1 MRNKSSRVNQR
12 KSVKSGHARELG
24 EESAWIMLE
33 ADLSGDRVAPRRR
46 PGARR
51 RAWTAFF
58 AIACLC
64 ITIPAGGIWAYR
76 SIFYQNEEF
85 ILEHLTI
92 RSDGTLGEAQL
103 AEIANVSPGMNLMKL
118 DLPAIRAQILK
129 LPHVED
135 AVVTRELPDRL
146 NITVRERIPVAW
158 LSCPP
163 LGIRPG
169 DMERG
174 RLVDDKGYCFRCLDL
189 TDAVK
194 SLPIIEVYKMAEP
207 VEGHPVE
214 TDGFAAA
221 LELIQ
226 KGQLALADR
235 GLVLDQ
241 VILRNEWSLL
251 GLYRNGLQVTFG
263 MGEIERGLQNLG
275 EVLTR
280 TQKLGSQLLTVNV
293 AARRNIPVTFAE
305 PLPANPAG
313 AGTAEPKNAQPEE
326 NDFAIP
332 EAEEGN
338 HLQSIL
344 QGG

>member
-12 KSVKSGHARELG
+12 KSVKAGHARELG
-24 EESAWIMLE
+24 DESAWVMLE
-33 ADLSGDRVAPRRR
+33 ADLPGERAAPRRR

-51 RAWTAFF
+51 RAWTAIF
-58 AIACLC
+58 AIICLSV
-64 ITIPAGGIWAYR
+64 TIPVGGIWVYR

-146 NITVRERIPVAW
+146 HITVRERIPVAW

-174 RLVDDKGYCFRCLDL
+174 RLVDDEGYSFRCLDL

-221 LELIQ
+221 LKLVRE
-226 KGQLALADR
+226 GELALADR
-235 GLVLDQ
+235 GLVLEQ

-251 GLYRNGLQVTFG
+251 GVYRNGLQVTFG
-263 MGEIERGLQNLG
+263 MGEIERGLLNLG

-280 TQKLGSQLLTVNV
+280 TEKLGSPLLTVNV

-305 PLPANPAG
+305 PLPARS
-313 AGTAEPKNAQPEE
+313 PEE
-326 NDFAIP
+326 SATAPASATPGESDFALP